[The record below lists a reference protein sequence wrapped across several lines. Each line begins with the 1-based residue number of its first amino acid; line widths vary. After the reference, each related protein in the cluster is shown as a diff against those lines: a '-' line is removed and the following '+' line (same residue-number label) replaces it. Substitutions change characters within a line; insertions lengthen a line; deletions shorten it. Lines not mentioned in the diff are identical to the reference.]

1 VLPDRAARRPELR
14 HHDPQ
19 YRLLMVPATTM
30 CTRYPQ
36 VTAVIKG
43 QWLRSKI
50 N

>member
-1 VLPDRAARRPELR
+1 
-14 HHDPQ
+14 
-19 YRLLMVPATTM
+19 MVPATTM

-50 N
+50 NQCREVKLGMIKSRVMGGVSGR